1 MAISSI
7 AQDLEERFTAIEQ
20 ANLRL
25 EIRCGILE
33 EEADALRRELGV
45 GLVPAGFLGLSG
57 LEAAL
62 LAMLLQGDEVRRS
75 AAYSALYA
83 SRDKKARGS
92 VVGAMISR
100 MREKLKPHGIEI
112 QNIYAHGYR
121 LPGGSKA
128 IIRSLLEQREHG
140 EAE

>member
-1 MAISSI
+1 MSI
-7 AQDLEERFTAIEQ
+7 AQDLEERFAALEQ

-25 EIRCGILE
+25 ENRCGVLK
-33 EEADALRRELGV
+33 EEADALRSELGV

-75 AAYSALYA
+75 AAYSGLYA
-83 SRDKKARGS
+83 SRDKKARSS
-92 VVGAMISR
+92 VVGAMIAR
-100 MREKLKPHGIEI
+100 MRGKLQPHGIEI
-112 QNIYAHGYR
+112 QNIHAHGYR

-128 IIRSLLEQREHG
+128 IIRSLLEQRNQG
-140 EAE
+140 EMA